1 MLSNHLHIALVKT
14 AHFVAE
20 DQTREKLTAFV
31 KNARVK
37 IAKAI
42 EPKTEADT
50 KWIDDYFKSASK

>member
-42 EPKTEADT
+42 EPKD
-50 KWIDDYFKSASK
+50 